1 LIVKKREIPEKI
13 RALEAI
19 LRRIASNHPKRLL
32 IESDLSKYRA
42 GFNGEQALDYYL
54 SFLDEQEFT
63 IFHDLRLKH
72 GEYYFQI
79 DCLLLTAYFA
89 LIIEVKNMTGT
100 LRFEPNFNQLIR
112 SLNDKE
118 EGFPNPIFQIKRQ
131 KLQLENWLN
140 KQHFQGTPIEIL
152 IVYSNSTAV
161 LIGNKV
167 VSSIV
172 CKVDRVLEK
181 INELER
187 MHTNQNLN
195 EKEIKKLTKLLLKN
209 HTSSNKSSYLQKYTI
224 PHTDIIT
231 GVQCPQCSTIP
242 MSYYRKKWY
251 CPACQIES
259 IDAHIQAINDYFYL
273 IDQSIS
279 NKELRQFLHI
289 TSINSTS
296 KLLATMDLVKSGEK
310 KGRVYSPRY

>member
-1 LIVKKREIPEKI
+1 MKIRGVMKLIVKKREVPEKI
-13 RALEAI
+13 RAFEAI

-32 IESDLSKYRA
+32 LESDLSKYRA

-54 SFLDEQEFT
+54 SFLDEQKFT

-100 LRFEPNFNQLIR
+100 LRFDPNFNQLIR

-131 KLQLENWLN
+131 KLQLEKWLN
-140 KQHFQGTPIEIL
+140 KQHFLGTPIEIL

-172 CKVDRVLEK
+172 CKVDRVFEK

-187 MHTNQNLN
+187 KHTNQNLN

-231 GVQCPQCSTIP
+231 GVQCPQS
-242 MSYYRKKWY
+242 
-251 CPACQIES
+251 Q
-259 IDAHIQAINDYFYL
+259 
-273 IDQSIS
+273 
-279 NKELRQFLHI
+279 
-289 TSINSTS
+289 
-296 KLLATMDLVKSGEK
+296 
-310 KGRVYSPRY
+310 